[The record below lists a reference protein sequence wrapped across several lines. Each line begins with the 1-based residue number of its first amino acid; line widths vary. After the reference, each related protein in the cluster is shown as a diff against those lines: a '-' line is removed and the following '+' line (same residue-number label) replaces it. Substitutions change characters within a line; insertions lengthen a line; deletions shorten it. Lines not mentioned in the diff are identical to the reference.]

1 MELIGRTCELERL
14 EGMLAA
20 ARHGASAA
28 LLVVGEAGIG
38 KTSLLEAAGAAASGF
53 EVLRARGI
61 EAESEL
67 SYAALFEL
75 LQPYG
80 DRFDTLPGP
89 QREAIQGAF
98 GLSSPPA
105 DGFAVAAATAALL
118 SQSAEERPTL
128 VLLDDL
134 QWVDRPSAA
143 AILFVARRVREA
155 ALATVL
161 SLRDP
166 LPPPVDVAGVE
177 RLAVRPLDKTAADE
191 LAARHGVAPS
201 LRPWL
206 IREAAGNPLVLV
218 ELAGS
223 PRGTETGTQDVA
235 ERLFGRQV
243 DGLDEE
249 ASTALLVAALD
260 DTGDAAVVV
269 PAAGGTGPVRRVE
282 HAGLL
287 HIRAGQLELR
297 HPLVRSLVLG
307 RSSQNARR
315 EGHARLAAAL
325 PVGDQQTRHR
335 GLAAA
340 APDAELANELGSLA
354 RRGGADS
361 VWALER
367 AAALTPQG
375 PDRARRLLAAARA
388 AFSARDVPRAE
399 RLLGE
404 ATAMGEHGQRVDA
417 TELEAQIELVDGNL
431 IHGAD
436 LLERLA
442 SELEREDPGRA
453 AQLLI
458 DVVPPLTQGGQ
469 NERAARAADRAR
481 RLAPTDDPILLLLA
495 EAAQAESRIWL
506 GRWCEGQ
513 HRYRRVASRA
523 ERLGLYTDP
532 TARLWLVEVL
542 YSAGLH
548 NKAREL
554 ATAAARDARR
564 VGALGDLHI
573 ALASLFSIEFA
584 CGRITPATAAA
595 TEELQF
601 AAGLG
606 RLMEHK
612 EALGHLAW
620 CAAHSGDEEGCRRL
634 VRERYEL
641 SERLGDDAILHP
653 SLGLLELGLGNA
665 EAAAAA
671 LRRTARTHAMRGH
684 RGAIVPLVVT
694 ADLAEAL
701 VKARHVDQ
709 ARAIVTDFESEA
721 REVGRSHALSLV
733 HRCRGLLAEQGTFD
747 VEFETALECDE
758 DEPRP
763 LERARTVL
771 VWGERLRRAK
781 RRSEARRKLTEAYE
795 ELDRLGSTLWAGRA
809 QAELAAT
816 GLRPRR
822 RDPAA
827 HDALTPQERNVA
839 ELVAEG
845 LTNREL
851 AASLFV
857 STNTIETH
865 LRHIFQKLGV
875 RSRVELARVMNG
887 AAEAAT
893 RRTA

>member
-1 MELIGRTCELERL
+1 MELIGRTPELERL
-14 EGMLAA
+14 GGVLVA
-20 ARHGASAA
+20 ARGGASAA

-38 KTSLLEAAGAAASGF
+38 KTSLLEAAGTAAGDF

-80 DRFDTLPGP
+80 DRLGALPGP
-89 QREAIQGAF
+89 QREALEGAF
-98 GLSSPPA
+98 GLSSHRA

-118 SQSAEERPTL
+118 AQSGEERPTL
-128 VLLDDL
+128 LLVDDL

-143 AILFVARRVREA
+143 AILFAARRVREA

-161 SLRDP
+161 SLREP
-166 LPPPVDVAGVE
+166 LPPPVDMSGVE
-177 RLAVRPLDKTAADE
+177 RLTVRPLDDTAANE

-201 LRPWL
+201 LRPQL
-206 IREAAGNPLVLV
+206 IHEAAGNPLVLV
-218 ELAGS
+218 ELAGTPS
-223 PRGTETGTQDVA
+223 SIEAGAEDVA

-249 ASTALLVAALD
+249 AASALLVAALD

-269 PAAGGTGPVRRVE
+269 PAAGGADPVRRLE
-282 HAGLL
+282 DAGLL
-287 HIRAGQLELR
+287 HVRAGRLELR

-307 RSSQNARR
+307 RSWTDARR
-315 EGHARLAAAL
+315 AAHGRLAAAL
-325 PVGDQQTRHR
+325 PVGDEQTRHR
-335 GLAAA
+335 ALAAA
-340 APDAELANELGSLA
+340 APDAELADELESLA
-354 RRGGADS
+354 TRGGADS

-375 PDRARRLLAAARA
+375 ADRARRLLAAARA
-388 AFSARDVPRAE
+388 AFSTRDVARAE

-404 ATAMGEHGQRVDA
+404 ATATGEHRLRVDA
-417 TELEAQIELVDGNL
+417 TELEAQVELVDGNL
-431 IHGAD
+431 VHGAD

-453 AQLLI
+453 ARLLI
-458 DVVPPLTQGGQ
+458 DAVPPLAHDG
-469 NERAARAADRAR
+469 ESARAARVADRAR
-481 RLAPTDDPILLLLA
+481 ELAPTDDSTLLLLA
-495 EAAQAESRIWL
+495 EVTQAESRIWL
-506 GRWCEGQ
+506 GQWRDG
-513 HRYRRVASRA
+513 HSRYRQAASRA
-523 ERLGLYTDP
+523 EELGLHTEQA
-532 TARLWLVEVL
+532 ARLWLIEVL
-542 YSAGLH
+542 YCAGLYD
-548 NKAREL
+548 KAREL
-554 ATAAARDARR
+554 STAAARDARR
-564 VGALGDLHI
+564 DGALGDLHI

-584 CGRITPATAAA
+584 CGRIAPAAAAA
-595 TEELQF
+595 TEELEF

-620 CAAHSGDEEGCRRL
+620 CAAHTGDEERCRRL

-641 SERLGDDAILHP
+641 SERLRDDAILHP
-653 SLGLLELGLGNA
+653 SLGVLELGLGNA
-665 EAAAAA
+665 EAAVSA

-684 RGAIVPLVVT
+684 PGAIVPLVMT

-701 VKARHVDQ
+701 LKAGHVDQ
-709 ARAIVTDFESEA
+709 ARAVAADFESEA
-721 REVGRSHALSLV
+721 REVGRSHALSLAY
-733 HRCRGLLAEQGTFD
+733 RCRGLLAEEGTFD
-747 VEFETALECDE
+747 VEFEAALDYDE

-763 LERARTVL
+763 LERFRTIL
-771 VWGERLRRAK
+771 CWGERLRRAK
-781 RRSEARRKLTEAYE
+781 RRSDARRKLTEAHD
-795 ELDRLGSTLWAGRA
+795 ELDRLGSTLWASRA

-822 RDPAA
+822 RGPSA
-827 HDALTPQERNVA
+827 HDTLTPQERNVA
-839 ELVAEG
+839 ELAAEG
-845 LTNREL
+845 LSNRDL

-875 RSRVELARVMNG
+875 RSRVELARAMNG
-887 AAEAAT
+887 AAEPT
-893 RRTA
+893 S